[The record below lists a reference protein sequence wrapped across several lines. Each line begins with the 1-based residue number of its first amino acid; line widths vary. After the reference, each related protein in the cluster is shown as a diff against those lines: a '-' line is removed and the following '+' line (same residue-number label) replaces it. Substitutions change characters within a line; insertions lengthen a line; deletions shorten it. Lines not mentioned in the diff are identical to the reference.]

1 MTRSVTFVLWVW
13 LGVLAAFAED
23 GAYPSDFARS
33 QAKLAGN
40 PKDIAALVALGKLC
54 HNRGTLDVPDAA
66 DAVEL
71 ARKYLGEALKIDPKH
86 AFARALLG
94 STTVLTARQ
103 AWLPTTKISRVRKGI
118 AEMDAALK
126 DSPEDPDARFTRA
139 SNNMFLPDLFDRK
152 AVVIADFAW
161 LQERVDQGK
170 FDVEFRQYVC
180 LFHGRAQS
188 KLGDKAKAKAK
199 AKSLWRAGI
208 AIDPASKV
216 SDELRRALD
225 PGRPDR

>member
-1 MTRSVTFVLWVW
+1 MTRSVTFLLWVW
-13 LGVLAAFAED
+13 LGVLGVLGASADD
-23 GAYPSDFARS
+23 GAYASDLARW

-40 PKDIAALVALGKLC
+40 PKDIGALVALGKLC

-66 DAVEL
+66 DAVDL
-71 ARKYLGEALKIDPKH
+71 ARKYLGEALEIDPKH
-86 AFARALLG
+86 AFARALHG
-94 STTVLTARQ
+94 SATVLTAKQ

-152 AVVIADFAW
+152 AVVTADFAW

-180 LFHGRAQS
+180 LFHGRAQT
-188 KLGDKAKAKAK
+188 KLGDKPKAE
-199 AKSLWRAGI
+199 SLWRAGI

-216 SDELRRALD
+216 ADELRRALD
-225 PGRPDR
+225 PGRPNR

>member
-1 MTRSVTFVLWVW
+1 MTRSVTFILWAW
-13 LGVLAAFAED
+13 LGVLGAFADD
-23 GAYPSDFARS
+23 GAYPSDLARW

-40 PKDIAALVALGKLC
+40 PEDIGALVALGKLC

-66 DAVEL
+66 EAVEL
-71 ARKYLGEALKIDPKH
+71 ARRYLGEALKIDPKH
-86 AFARALLG
+86 AFARALHG

-139 SNNMFLPDLFDRK
+139 SNNLFLPDLFDRK
-152 AVVIADFAW
+152 AVVLADFAW

-170 FDVEFRQYVC
+170 FDAEFRQYVC

-188 KLGDKAKAKAK
+188 KLGDKTKAET
-199 AKSLWRAGI
+199 LWRAGI

-216 SDELRRALD
+216 ADESRRAID

>member
-1 MTRSVTFVLWVW
+1 MTRSVTFLFSVW
-13 LGVLAAFAED
+13 LGFLGVLGAAADD
-23 GAYPSDFARS
+23 GGYASDLARW

-40 PKDIAALVALGKLC
+40 PKDIGALVALGKLC

-71 ARKYLGEALKIDPKH
+71 ARKYLGQALEIDPKH
-86 AFARALLG
+86 AFARALHG
-94 STTVLTARQ
+94 STTVLTAKQ

-139 SNNMFLPDLFDRK
+139 SNNLFLPDLFDRK
-152 AVVIADFAW
+152 SVVTADFAW

-180 LFHGRAQS
+180 LFHGRARS
-188 KLGDKAKAKAK
+188 KFGDKPEAER
-199 AKSLWRAGI
+199 LWRAGI

-216 SDELRRALD
+216 ADELRRALD
-225 PGRPDR
+225 PGRPNR